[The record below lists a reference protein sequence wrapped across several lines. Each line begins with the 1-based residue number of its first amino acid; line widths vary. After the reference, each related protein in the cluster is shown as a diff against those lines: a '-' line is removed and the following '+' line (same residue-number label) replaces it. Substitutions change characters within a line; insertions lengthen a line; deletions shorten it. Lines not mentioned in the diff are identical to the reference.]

1 MKVKKIAALAVG
13 AAMIGATIG
22 FASATTDVQ
31 KIPKSFFVK
40 SDGTPNVKIVV
51 GSNAAAMDV
60 ASAADIAVALGSL
73 LYTTK
78 QVEAQNA
85 YVKVKAE
92 YPPETE
98 AMWTIYAYNF
108 TTINATNDG
117 NITSWATSYDE
128 LPGTY
133 WWNGADSPTAYTYN
147 YTEFVEN
154 FNVPVTLTGK
164 DKAGDYSIDWH
175 VTIAN
180 PELKSIDPSNWTMV
194 APPKKAD
201 IVVEPGKLSILVDY
215 VLYNYSVTTT
225 ETTYEGE
232 PEWGA
237 IAKEE
242 SVTNYYIGDAEEVAA
257 NGGTIVDEVFP
268 GVSAGMSFT
277 VFGKEYNILEVGN
290 GTFTA
295 GMLPDDNPM
304 WYEVGQSKTIPG
316 TNWVVT
322 VLDINLQE
330 TRALVIVKDAATGAQ
345 TGQVILDKNA
355 PKYFVE
361 EDGQVEAYDSLAD
374 AGYKA
379 DLVLKLEDTF
389 VGIDNH
395 IIASIYAEY
404 DIQTLG
410 PVFHPADGWNA
421 TVNTALKDG
430 TWYITNITLVNDK
443 TLEGN
448 PIDVFGV
455 YDLKYKYEEKAY
467 DKYYN
472 PATGEFVAAPEG
484 KQYIVAYAYI
494 CLKEKEGKVVE
505 KELKVGDQIPDSDYT
520 IEGIY
525 ATATTV
531 EPKPVTEPIVYM
543 DYEINVN
550 DPGSNLILVGGPV
563 ANSVTKYLVEH
574 NVSKVDWYN
583 SAGDVEYL
591 QDALGGYDVV
601 IVAGATRNETRVA
614 AEKLMKHIAELAKE

>member
-31 KIPKSFFVK
+31 KIPKSFFVN

-85 YVKVKAE
+85 YVKIKEVI
-92 YPPETE
+92 PPATE
-98 AMWTIYAYNF
+98 AMWTIYAYNY
-108 TTINATNDG
+108 TTITEDHG
-117 NITSWATSYDE
+117 VTNITEWATSYDQ
-128 LPGTY
+128 LPGDY
-133 WWNGADSPTAYTYN
+133 WYNGAAFTAN
-147 YTEFVEN
+147 YTEWESN

-164 DKAGDYSIDWH
+164 DKAGDYSVDWH

-180 PELKSIDPSNWTMV
+180 PELKSIDPAEWNMT

-201 IVVEPGKLSILVDY
+201 LVVEPGKLNILVDY

-232 PEWGA
+232 PEWGV
-237 IAKEE
+237 KE
-242 SVTNYYIGDAEEVAA
+242 VTTTTTNYYIGDAEEVAA
-257 NGGTIVDEVFP
+257 NGGTIVQEVFP
-268 GVSAGMSFT
+268 GVSAGMDFT
-277 VFGKEYNILEVGN
+277 VFGKEYHVLEVGN

-295 GMLPDDNPM
+295 GMIPSDNPM
-304 WYEVGQSKTIPG
+304 WYEIGQSKTIPG

-345 TGQVILDKNA
+345 TGQVILDKDA

-361 EDGQVEAYDSLAD
+361 ENGQVYAYDSLAD

-379 DLVLKLEDTF
+379 DLVLTLEDTF

-395 IIASIYAEY
+395 IIASISAEY
-404 DIQTLG
+404 SIETLG

-421 TVNTALKDG
+421 TISTALKDG
-430 TWYITNITLVNDK
+430 VWYITNITLVNDK

-455 YDLKYKYEEKAY
+455 YDLAYKYVEKAY

-472 PATGEFVAAPEG
+472 PAIDDFVYAPEG
-484 KQYIVAYAYI
+484 EHYIVAYAYI
-494 CLKEKEGKVVE
+494 CLKEKEGQVIE
-505 KELKVGDQIPDSDYT
+505 KELKVGDTIPDTDYT
-520 IEGIY
+520 VEGIY
-525 ATATTV
+525 ADNIV
-531 EPKPVTEPIVYM
+531 IKPVTEPIVYM
-543 DYEINVN
+543 DYEINVS

-574 NVSKVDWYN
+574 NISKVDWYN
-583 SAGDVEYL
+583 SPGDVEYL
-591 QDALGGYDVV
+591 QKALGGYDVV

-614 AEKLMKHIAELAKE
+614 AEKLMKYIAELAKE

>member
-22 FASATTDVQ
+22 FASATTVPN
-31 KIPKSFFVK
+31 IPKSFFVK

-85 YVKVKAE
+85 YVKIKEVI
-92 YPPETE
+92 PPATE
-98 AMWTIYAYNF
+98 AMWTIYAYNY
-108 TTINATNDG
+108 TTITEDHG
-117 NITSWATSYDE
+117 ITNITSWATSYDQ
-128 LPGTY
+128 LPADY
-133 WWNGADSPTAYTYN
+133 WYNGAAFTAN
-147 YTEFVEN
+147 YTEWESAFE
-154 FNVPVTLTGK
+154 VPVTLTGK
-164 DKAGDYSIDWH
+164 DKAGDYSVDWH

-180 PELKSIDPSNWTMV
+180 PELKSIDPSNWTKT

-201 IVVEPGKLSILVDY
+201 LVVAPGKLNILVDY

-225 ETTYEGE
+225 ETVYEGE
-232 PEWGA
+232 PEWGT
-237 IAKEE
+237 KE
-242 SVTNYYIGDAEEVAA
+242 VTENVTKYYIGDAEEVAA
-257 NGGTIVDEVFP
+257 NGGSIVKEVFP
-268 GVSAGMSFT
+268 GVSAGMDFT
-277 VFGKEYNILEVGN
+277 VFGHSYHVLEVGN
-290 GTFTA
+290 NTFTA
-295 GMLPDDNPM
+295 GMIPSDNPM
-304 WYEVGQSKTIPG
+304 WYEIGQSKTIPG

-330 TRALVIVKDAATGAQ
+330 TRALIIVKDAATGAQ
-345 TGQVILDKNA
+345 TGQVILNKGE
-355 PKYFVE
+355 PVYFVE
-361 EDGQVEAYDSLAD
+361 ENGQIETYDSLSA
-374 AGYKA
+374 AGGKA
-379 DLVLKLEDTF
+379 NLVLTLEDTF

-395 IIASIYAEY
+395 IIASISAEY
-404 DIQTLG
+404 DIETLG

-421 TVNTALKDG
+421 TVKTALKDG

-455 YDLKYKYEEKAY
+455 YDLKYKYVQKGY
-467 DKYYN
+467 DEYYN
-472 PATGEFVAAPEG
+472 PATGEFVKAPEG
-484 KQYIVAYAYI
+484 EQYIVAYAYI
-494 CLKEKEGKVVE
+494 CLKEKEGKVIE

-531 EPKPVTEPIVYM
+531 VPKPVTQPIVYM
-543 DYEINVN
+543 DYEINIS

-574 NVSKVDWYN
+574 NISKVDWYN
-583 SAGDVEYL
+583 SPGDVEYIPK
-591 QDALGGYDVV
+591 ALDGYDVV
-601 IVAGATRNETRVA
+601 IVAGATRNQTRVA
-614 AEKLMKHIAELAKE
+614 AEALMKYIAELAKE

>member
-78 QVEAQNA
+78 QVEAQDA
-85 YVKVKAE
+85 YVKIKAE

-108 TTINATNDG
+108 TTITEDHG
-117 NITSWATSYDE
+117 VSNITEWATSYKE
-128 LPGTY
+128 LPGDY
-133 WWNGADSPTAYTYN
+133 WYNGAAFTAN
-147 YTEFVEN
+147 YTEWQGA
-154 FNVPVTLTGK
+154 FNVPVTLEGK
-164 DKAGDYSIDWH
+164 DKAGKYSIDWH
-175 VTIAN
+175 VTIEN
-180 PELKSIDPSNWTMV
+180 PSLKSIDPSNWTKV

-201 IVVEPGKLSILVDY
+201 LVVEPGKLSIFVDY

-225 ETTYEGE
+225 KTVVLGK
-232 PEWGA
+232 PEWGT
-237 IAKEE
+237 KTESK

-257 NGGTIVDEVFP
+257 NGGTIVEEVFP
-268 GVSAGMSFT
+268 GVSGGMSFT
-277 VFGKEYNILEVGN
+277 VFGKEYNVLEVGN

-295 GMLPDDNPM
+295 GMIPEDNPM

-345 TGQVILDKNA
+345 TGQVILDKDA

-361 EDGQVEAYDSLAD
+361 EDGQVEAYDSLAA
-374 AGYKA
+374 AGNKA

-421 TVNTALKDG
+421 TVSTALKDG
-430 TWYITNITLVNDK
+430 KWYITNITLVNAVK
-443 TLEGN
+443 KEGN

-467 DKYYN
+467 EKYYN
-472 PATGEFVAAPEG
+472 PATDEFVKAP
-484 KQYIVAYAYI
+484 KDKSYIVAYAYI

-505 KELKVGDQIPDSDYT
+505 KELKVGDKIPDSDYT

-525 ATATTV
+525 ATATTI
-531 EPKPVTEPIVYM
+531 ELKPVTEPIVYM

-563 ANSVTKYLVEH
+563 ANSVTKYLVEN
-574 NVSKVDWYN
+574 NVSEVDWYS

-614 AEKLMKHIAELAKE
+614 AKKLMEHIAELAKE